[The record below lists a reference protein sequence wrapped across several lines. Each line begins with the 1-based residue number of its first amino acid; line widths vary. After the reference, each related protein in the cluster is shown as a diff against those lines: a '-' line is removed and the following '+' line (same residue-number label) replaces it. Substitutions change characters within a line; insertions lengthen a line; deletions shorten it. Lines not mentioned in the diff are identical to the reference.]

1 MVFCS
6 NPKLRE
12 CNMSNDPSLHHIDT
26 QFIIYKKKKKN
37 CPTHQVQPI

>member
-12 CNMSNDPSLHHIDT
+12 CNMSITLHHIDT
-26 QFIIYKKKKKN
+26 QFNISKKKKKN